1 MLPYL
6 PNSYLTKQLDAIKHQ
21 LCNQIFEKQQHSSS
35 KTGSISGVGGVLVNR
50 GEGCCLRGSGPPLRE
65 EQQGERG
72 CSMGGLLFNGSG
84 GFV

>member
-35 KTGSISGVGGVLVNR
+35 KTGSISGVGAFLLIGGRVVVC
-50 GEGCCLRGSGPPLRE
+50 EAQAPPLRE